1 MWVNDV
7 LMFCYQK
14 VILWPTSMCDK
25 SSRRI
30 IHGAG
35 VAVSSAVSWGSC
47 IKYEYDYYFR
57 RRREV
62 HFYAPI
68 LPVVYFAAQ
77 IRPQCKDSGVE
88 SKNSLEYQYWRVG
101 YLFYY
106 IFSPRLLLRR
116 SVPAGC
122 GGKYN
127 PFKRILV
134 LSVVFPKF
142 WFIRHYSL
150 R

>member
-77 IRPQCKDSGVE
+77 IRPQCKDSGE
-88 SKNSLEYQYWRVG
+88 QKQFRIPILKGWIFILLYFFSSLTTSEKCSCWLWRKIQS
-101 YLFYY
+101 F
-106 IFSPRLLLRR
+106 
-116 SVPAGC
+116 
-122 GGKYN
+122 
-127 PFKRILV
+127 
-134 LSVVFPKF
+134 
-142 WFIRHYSL
+142 
-150 R
+150 